1 MDGKHGGEGPVADE
15 EGVAVMGGKFRVGA
29 RDYAGGATGSDV
41 DHRTHGVG
49 EIFPPLLGGRS
60 PTAFTSGNA
69 VIDTGGAVPWGSDVP
84 FHVGIV
90 DEEFAVAVQGKVDRV
105 AVAHVQDFTF
115 LAVRA
120 DLENPTAG
128 SLPIS
133 IVPVGVILQE
143 VVVLPVIPDAGLLV
157 FRGLS
162 HVSRYDV
169 EAFAVRRDHDGVRSV
184 FAAPIHRGNDFS
196 RSQIAVG
203 QDLGPT
209 QDAIAHHVKVVEG
222 VEHTPL
228 GGLYVELLDL
238 AFVEGLAWL
247 GNLDREGAGAS
258 LVGDG
263 QTSLVIEGHSYPGAI
278 LPLVYLV
285 DEVHFEARRYVES
298 RGGIL
303 NRLFQWRQLAL
314 AKGVRQRKR

>member
-1 MDGKHGGEGPVADE
+1 
-15 EGVAVMGGKFRVGA
+15 MGGKFRVGS

-41 DHRTHGVG
+41 DHRTNGVG
-49 EIFPPLLGGRS
+49 EVFPPLLGGRS
-60 PTAFTSGNA
+60 PTAFTSGDA
-69 VIDTGGAVPWGSDVP
+69 VVDTGGAIPRSTDVP

-90 DEEFAVAVQGKVDRV
+90 DKEFAVAVQGKVDWV
-105 AVAHVQDFTF
+105 AVAHVQEFTF

-120 DLENPTAG
+120 DLEYPTSG
-128 SLPIS
+128 CFPIS

-203 QDLGPT
+203 QDFGPT

-238 AFVEGLAWL
+238 AFVEGLARLW
-247 GNLDREGAGAS
+247 NLDGEGAGTS
-258 LVGDG
+258 LIGDG
-263 QTSLVIEGHSYPGAI
+263 QASFAVKGHRYP
-278 LPLVYLV
+278 
-285 DEVHFEARRYVES
+285 
-298 RGGIL
+298 
-303 NRLFQWRQLAL
+303 
-314 AKGVRQRKR
+314 